1 MELLTNLVNVLVSD
15 PTGMAYI
22 GIGLMAIALAASGV
36 MEGAICMKTVE
47 SMARNPEMAGKLRT
61 NMILA
66 CALVETTA
74 IYSLFVSILLMFV
87 VQ

>member
-47 SMARNPEMAGKLRT
+47 SMARNPEMYSKLRT
-61 NMILA
+61 AMIIG
-66 CALVETTA
+66 CALTETTA
-74 IYSLFVSILLMFV
+74 IYALVVAILLIFV
-87 VQ
+87 G